1 VRTVLRYEML
11 FCASMKAVVLSPLTF
26 AVQIPCRPLPV
37 AAVEPACG
45 LVRLGSVSPLTVGV
59 DAADGALAAEG
70 DEALVA
76 AGVVD
81 EPEPPPP
88 PQAVRT
94 SDATRDNAN
103 SGLFFISVCFIQAS
117 AGSHVRNLMPL
128 VRFDLDFSC

>member
-1 VRTVLRYEML
+1 
-11 FCASMKAVVLSPLTF
+11 
-26 AVQIPCRPLPV
+26 
-37 AAVEPACG
+37 
-45 LVRLGSVSPLTVGV
+45 VGV
-59 DAADGALAAEG
+59 DAATGALATGALAAEG

-81 EPEPPPP
+81 EPAPPPP

-117 AGSHVRNLMPL
+117 TGSHVRNLTPL